1 MIGMGGIVGTTDDE
15 TNEVL
20 IDEDIA
26 VVDLKETVDIDG
38 RPVVIAKGVVT
49 SK

>member
-1 MIGMGGIVGTTDDE
+1 MGGIVGTTDDE
-15 TNEVL
+15 TKEVL
-20 IDEDIA
+20 IDKGIA

-49 SK
+49 TK

>member
-1 MIGMGGIVGTTDDE
+1 MGGIVGTTDDE
-15 TNEVL
+15 INEVL

-26 VVDLKETVDIDG
+26 VFDLKETVDIDG

-49 SK
+49 TK